1 MRVASNS
8 QFNYICSIG
17 LDQSIFGLT
26 TQWMKT
32 IEQLKKREQDLVF
45 LKRCKVNNL
54 TPKFIKN
61 SVTIPPS
68 IQHRK
73 CGRQLQKDT
82 SGRIMNIVIRDHH
95 HSISLLKTK
104 ADKYSTVLKNHTAF
118 DKIRTAVNQA
128 GCEMKKDTKVRQK
141 RKFENLRSKLTRS
154 RKSSDNDNDDVSP
167 ESRITILNNINV
179 SDEAVAL
186 LAKGP
191 SFAITPMI
199 TKQKLERV
207 METEVTVLAYGV
219 RWKAAAERFGTGI
232 GGTYNDIKK
241 ACPFKSRRKAPPNDD
256 SQAEK
261 AIRKFV
267 GAMNTITKTAL
278 KEVRHISQNTTKEQL
293 NAIKQLK
300 SDNEI
305 LITKSDKG
313 GEMVVMREND
323 MLALVN
329 QHLTDRST
337 YEPLRTDPTDALRLK
352 INKTL
357 DEILRKHE
365 IPETVTRKLMTP
377 PSAKTQRF
385 YALPKTHKTT
395 LKIRPIVSGVG
406 GIFERLSWLL
416 NYILQPLLRYVK
428 AHIDSTRSLIDR
440 FQNLDPATLKGKIPV
455 SFDVVSL
462 YTNIDIREAIDT
474 SLQYLVPVSEIGRY
488 VQ

>member
-1 MRVASNS
+1 
-8 QFNYICSIG
+8 
-17 LDQSIFGLT
+17 
-26 TQWMKT
+26 
-32 IEQLKKREQDLVF
+32 
-45 LKRCKVNNL
+45 
-54 TPKFIKN
+54 
-61 SVTIPPS
+61 
-68 IQHRK
+68 
-73 CGRQLQKDT
+73 
-82 SGRIMNIVIRDHH
+82 
-95 HSISLLKTK
+95 
-104 ADKYSTVLKNHTAF
+104 
-118 DKIRTAVNQA
+118 
-128 GCEMKKDTKVRQK
+128 
-141 RKFENLRSKLTRS
+141 
-154 RKSSDNDNDDVSP
+154 
-167 ESRITILNNINV
+167 
-179 SDEAVAL
+179 
-186 LAKGP
+186 
-191 SFAITPMI
+191 
-199 TKQKLERV
+199 
-207 METEVTVLAYGV
+207 METEVALLAYGV

-241 ACPFKSRRKAPPNDD
+241 ACSFKSRRKPPPNNY

-278 KEVRHISQNTTKEQL
+278 KEVGHICRNTTKEQL

-300 SDNEI
+300 SDKEI

-313 GEMVVMREND
+313 DEMVVMREND
-323 MLALVN
+323 MLALINN

-440 FQNLDPATLKGKIPV
+440 FQNFDPATLKEKIPV

-462 YTNIDIREAIDT
+462 YANIDVCEAIDT
-474 SLQYLVPVSEIGRY
+474 SLQYMDKYRVSTQHVSRPNTR
-488 VQ
+488 